1 MAVFLRLQDDVRT
14 DGATLEPASQEQS
27 AAAAAGAGNM
37 GVSLDEVVEVA

>member
-1 MAVFLRLQDDVRT
+1 MALFLRPQDDVRT

-27 AAAAAGAGNM
+27 AAAAGAGNM